1 MLFHSLEF
9 EPYYFFP
16 GCTCT
21 KTDCGRLAI
30 SFCLQNVNDGKGGF
44 SESVN
49 TTLASQASTSAP
61 VPAVTLIHHDGNQV
75 STVKQIVSME
85 GLKEILHKHEKVKLD
100 DPQVALQEQIL

>member
-1 MLFHSLEF
+1 M
-9 EPYYFFP
+9 
-16 GCTCT
+16 
-21 KTDCGRLAI
+21 AI
-30 SFCLQNVNDGKGGF
+30 SFCCLQNVNGGKGGF

-49 TTLASQASTSAP
+49 TTMVSQASTSAP

-100 DPQVALQEQIL
+100 DPQVALQIADILIWFQIWYEFGKHFSLFLNLSEF